1 MSDASAHYAIPQR
14 SNQLLAAGLLCLQL
28 SALLLLPVCWL
39 VWPGIQSVAQPLA
52 FTLLAL
58 AALFSTTLWA
68 LIHEAIHGLFS
79 SDSERNQRW
88 GRVLAIAHGCPLRM
102 LRHGHLHHHRNS
114 RGPADRSEVYDPQ
127 QEPRWRAALVH
138 FLRIGGGLYVAEL
151 LFNVVIF
158 LPKSQLERVL
168 HSTHPGAD
176 HAADLQRASKELIS
190 AQHLRELR
198 MDAVLVL
205 ALYATA
211 LWLWGGLWWCVL
223 LLLAW
228 RALVISLVDNAFHYA
243 TPLDDKFY
251 ALNLRLPQWLSRT
264 ILHFNLHR
272 AHHRDVRA
280 PWSALPQIAEL
291 DAHDPSFVRAV
302 LRQWR
307 GPIALPALQSVKRR
321 SPIQGL

>member
-1 MSDASAHYAIPQR
+1 MSDTSTHYAIPQR
-14 SNQLLAAGLLCLQL
+14 SNQLLAAGLLCLHL

-39 VWPGIQSVAQPLA
+39 VWPHIQSVAQPLA
-52 FTLLAL
+52 LTLLAL
-58 AALFSTTLWA
+58 AALSSTTLWA
-68 LIHEAIHGLFS
+68 LIHETIHGLFS
-79 SDSERNQRW
+79 SDSERNQRC
-88 GRVLAIAHGCPLRM
+88 GRMLAIAHGCPLRM

-138 FLRIGGGLYVAEL
+138 CLRIGGGLYVAEL

-176 HAADLQRASKELIS
+176 HAADLQRAGKALLS

-198 MDAVLVL
+198 MDAALVL

-211 LWLWGGLWWCVL
+211 LWLWAGLWWCVL

-251 ALNLRLPQWLSRT
+251 ALNLRLPQWLSGT

-272 AHHRDVRA
+272 AHHHDVRA

-291 DAHDPSFVRAV
+291 DAHDPGFLRAV

-307 GPIALPALQSVKRR
+307 GPIALPELQSEKRR
-321 SPIQGL
+321 SP